1 MIKGDTIVSS
11 GYGGVYPKGVV
22 IGTVEQVNVDAEG
35 GTQSA
40 LVKPAADFSHLEE
53 VFVITDHIQKASPES
68 ITVKPPKIEPP
79 MNPNKQQAGD
89 K

>member
-1 MIKGDTIVSS
+1 M
-11 GYGGVYPKGVV
+11 YPKGVV
-22 IGTVEQVNVDAEG
+22 IGTVEQVNVDAER